1 MGRETLCQF
10 YNEKAKKAIVLRK
23 KHKKF
28 KKEVPDKK
36 EEKINLHR
44 KFPRFITIIITDG

>member
-1 MGRETLCQF
+1 MKRL
-10 YNEKAKKAIVLRK
+10 KKAIVLRK